1 MRKALFIMRFDA
13 EGGNP
18 VILLLMFEKFAVLKR
33 MRLFVRNLSFRIIQE
48 LSVCYCLK
56 HLFFDVNVS

>member
-48 LSVCYCLK
+48 LSVC
-56 HLFFDVNVS
+56 